1 MWPFPTII
9 IITQE
14 MLLFKFQGFYY
25 IQGYDVTFTFTR
37 RHPPTLTLAIEVK
50 RPVWRDCSARFLLHT
65 CDVPLSMS
73 CVSMSVA
80 AGQVQRATRDLGPLA
95 LRTAQDLKGNQHAA

>member
-1 MWPFPTII
+1 MWPFPIII

-14 MLLFKFQGFYY
+14 MLLFIFKDFIY
-25 IQGYDVTFTFTR
+25 IQGYDVTFTYTR
-37 RHPPTLTLAIEVK
+37 RLPPTLILAIEVK

-73 CVSMSVA
+73 YVSMSVA
-80 AGQVQRATRDLGPLA
+80 AGLVQRATRDLGPLG
-95 LRTAQDLKGNQHAA
+95 TGH